1 MKHTRFATPRVL
13 LAALVVL
20 MVLAALVGPR
30 GVDSTRLLRDLAQ
43 QGTTGWGWRVLLRLR
58 MPRVLIAAT
67 TGAALSMAGVA
78 LQTWLRNPIADA
90 GVLGISCWGALGAV
104 LALYLGLNQ
113 VTPWAQPL
121 LAAASALGALSVLL
135 FATRRAQA
143 PDRILMLGVGLAGIG
158 ASMISLLLSWSLP
171 DWKASRQMMTW
182 LLGGLEAR
190 TWVHVFAVT
199 PLALCGI
206 LLLLAEHRNL
216 DALRLGRI
224 EATSLGVDV
233 RRLEW
238 RIMLGTGLL
247 AGAAAAAAG
256 AIGFVGIIVPYLVRG
271 HVCMR
276 HRLWLLNAGGLGASF
291 LVLADLLARRA
302 PGSSEIQLGVVTGL
316 LGAPM
321 LMRQLLQK
329 REENPC

>member
-1 MKHTRFATPRVL
+1 
-13 LAALVVL
+13 
-20 MVLAALVGPR
+20 
-30 GVDSTRLLRDLAQ
+30 
-43 QGTTGWGWRVLLRLR
+43 
-58 MPRVLIAAT
+58 
-67 TGAALSMAGVA
+67 
-78 LQTWLRNPIADA
+78 
-90 GVLGISCWGALGAV
+90 
-104 LALYLGLNQ
+104 
-113 VTPWAQPL
+113 L